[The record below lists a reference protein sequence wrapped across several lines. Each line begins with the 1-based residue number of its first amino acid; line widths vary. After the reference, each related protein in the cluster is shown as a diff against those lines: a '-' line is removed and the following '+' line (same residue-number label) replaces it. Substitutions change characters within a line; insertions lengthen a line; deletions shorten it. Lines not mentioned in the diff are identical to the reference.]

1 MMSTRRHQIES
12 PTTSRNATVKQAVAQ
27 TVTQT
32 VTSIPAKSDTSPPM
46 TSPPKTPSQRLSA
59 PPNTISLKQPPAEQ
73 MDALAELWM
82 IQLLKSP
89 SSSKDELYGK
99 LTAAKINSLGRTDG
113 RVDATALPAVLQPL
127 VLPSGRDGKVMMN
140 SLLNSA
146 LANHMSQSAAGKTMA
161 TMLKVAI
168 DSHPDLA
175 AIDVTQLTA
184 GDMDDNNALK
194 AQMHQSVL
202 PQAQACVTV
211 IFGTDRKLNQSH
223 LPPALLQFW
232 KQLDAILVQQAAK
245 NPELSKEQVMT
256 ARRNLG
262 FDLLITRQ
270 IYPYALK
277 PLKSSSSDSQS
288 SSSASSAVAEPSV
301 LQTAFANTLRDQL
314 MRDWPLFFD
323 DAIAQFDA

>member
-1 MMSTRRHQIES
+1 
-12 PTTSRNATVKQAVAQ
+12 
-27 TVTQT
+27 
-32 VTSIPAKSDTSPPM
+32 
-46 TSPPKTPSQRLSA
+46 
-59 PPNTISLKQPPAEQ
+59 
-73 MDALAELWM
+73 
-82 IQLLKSP
+82 
-89 SSSKDELYGK
+89 
-99 LTAAKINSLGRTDG
+99 
-113 RVDATALPAVLQPL
+113 
-127 VLPSGRDGKVMMN
+127 
-140 SLLNSA
+140 
-146 LANHMSQSAAGKTMA
+146 MA
-161 TMLKVAI
+161 TMLKIAI

-175 AIDVTQLTA
+175 AIDVAQLTA
-184 GDMDDNNALK
+184 GDVDDSTALK
-194 AQMHQSVL
+194 AQMNQSVL

-211 IFGTDRKLNQSH
+211 IFGADRKLNQSH
-223 LPPALLQFW
+223 LPPAVLQFW